1 MDISTAPHD
10 VASSVVHITCTQGTV
25 DVNISAHCIDLTA
38 TAGSAAP
45 RGHLR
50 GGEPG
55 GKYTFGMR
63 HEAAASGGAG
73 GSHWLAV
80 PAVPASQGRW
90 RSQVR
95 HDYSRLSSTAVNDRP
110 FFAVD
115 SMTG

>member
-10 VASSVVHITCTQGTV
+10 VASSVVRITCTKGTV

-50 GGEPG
+50 GGEHG
-55 GKYTFGMR
+55 GKHHFGMR

-80 PAVPASQGRW
+80 PAIPASQGRR

-95 HDYSRLSSTAVNDRP
+95 HACSRLSSTAVKERSL
-110 FFAVD
+110 FAVD
-115 SMTG
+115 SITG